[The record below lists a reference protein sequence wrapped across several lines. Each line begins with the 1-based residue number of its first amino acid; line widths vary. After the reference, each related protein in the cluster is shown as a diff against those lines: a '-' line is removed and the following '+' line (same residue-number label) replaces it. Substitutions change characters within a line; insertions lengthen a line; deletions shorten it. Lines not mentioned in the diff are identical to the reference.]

1 MINPLPESAEAAKA
15 RRLRSI
21 AIALALGA
29 FVIMVFLITIA
40 KIGCHVADPHRF

>member
-1 MINPLPESAEAAKA
+1 VINPLPESAEAAKA

-29 FVIMVFLITIA
+29 FVILVFTIA
-40 KIGCHVADPHRF
+40 KIGGHVADPHRF